1 MTSASTY
8 LIDAT
13 AADPVIVPAD
23 MYQPYQNGYGPSN
36 GFAGGGGRPNGYGYP
51 PKGYAA
57 GNGFADG
64 FEEEEG
70 VGRPGGGHCNHMNDT
85 CQCFKQNYIPSRKVK
100 RQEIYL
106 IVLWTLVRNQLRI
119 VHPHCREHHSLIIL
133 S

>member
-64 FEEEEG
+64 FDEEEG
-70 VGRPGGGHCNHMNDT
+70 VGRPGVGHCNHMNDT
-85 CQCFKQNYIPSRKVK
+85 CQCFNQNYIPSRKVK
-100 RQEIYL
+100 RRTGNLLNRLMHTCSQSI
-106 IVLWTLVRNQLRI
+106 T
-119 VHPHCREHHSLIIL
+119 HSLPTL